1 MTGVITHDIIIPL
14 LYGEV
19 DKMEFAAKVR
29 YVRERLKISQE
40 DLARALNIS
49 YATINRWENAK
60 TTPNKMAQD
69 VFYAFCE
76 KYGVV
81 FDERENSLK

>member
-1 MTGVITHDIIIPL
+1 
-14 LYGEV
+14 
-19 DKMEFAAKVR
+19 MEFAEKVR
-29 YVRERLKISQE
+29 YVRNQLNISQE
-40 DLARALNIS
+40 YLARALNVS

-76 KYGVV
+76 KHCLTL
-81 FDERENSLK
+81 DERGIRRK